1 MNAIELEVFRHQ
13 FSSIAEE
20 MGVALMRSA
29 FSPNIKER
37 RDYSCALFDASG
49 EMIAQAA
56 HIPVHLGSTPMSVRA
71 AIDAFGAL
79 SPQAHVL
86 LNDPFCG
93 GTHLPDLTLVSP
105 VHDDDGVLR
114 FFVANRA
121 HHADVGGISPG
132 SLPLSRTIE
141 DEGLCLS
148 PTLWSEALVERV
160 ANASRT
166 PQERRGD
173 LKAQRS
179 ANHRGVQRLQQLLRT
194 HGATVLRAAGALQD
208 SSERIAREVID
219 RIPDGAWSFEDVL
232 DDTGHGVRDVLIRC
246 TLSVQGQEMTLDFE
260 GSSAQVIGPINV
272 PRAVT
277 CSAALYVL
285 RCLTPSHAPSNQGL
299 MRPLTIRTVPGT
311 IVDAQSPAAVAAGN
325 VETSQRITDVILGAL
340 AQALPDVVP
349 AASCGSMNNML
360 VGGVDQRTQEPF
372 AYYETIAGGAG
383 AWRAGAGAH
392 AIQTHMTNTLNT
404 PVEAL
409 EHAYPFRID
418 RYSVRAGSGG
428 EGLHRGGDGVVRAY
442 AFTQACTV
450 TLMTERRRRGA
461 YGLRGG
467 RDGSPGE
474 NILVRDGQRH
484 VLAGKCTFEV
494 GAGDIVEV
502 HTPGGG
508 GWGSPSGGDAD

>member
-37 RDYSCALFDASG
+37 RDYSCALFDARG

-71 AIDAFGAL
+71 AIDAFEQIPEGG
-79 SPQAHVL
+79 HVL

-105 VHDDDGVLR
+105 VHDESGVLT

-141 DEGLCLS
+141 DEGLRLG
-148 PTLWSEALVERV
+148 PTLWSPALIERV
-160 ANASRT
+160 ASASRT

-173 LKAQRS
+173 LQAQLS
-179 ANHRGVQRLQQLLRT
+179 ANHRGVTRLRQLLRD
-194 HGATVLRAAGALQD
+194 HGEVACQAAGALQD
-208 SSERIAREVID
+208 YSERMARDVIEA
-219 RIPDGAWSFEDVL
+219 IPDGEWSFEDLL
-232 DDTGHGVRDVLIRC
+232 DDTGHGVEDVLIRC
-246 TLSVQGQEMTLDFE
+246 TLSVRGRDMILDFE

-299 MRPLTIRTVPGT
+299 MRPLDVRTTPGS
-311 IVDAQSPAAVAAGN
+311 IVDAQPPAAVAAGN

-349 AASCGSMNNML
+349 AASCGSMNNVL
-360 VGGVDQRTQEPF
+360 IGGVNARTGAPF

-383 AWRAGAGAH
+383 AWAGGDGAS
-392 AIQTHMTNTLNT
+392 ALQTHMTNTLNT
-404 PVEAL
+404 PIEAL
-409 EHAYPFRID
+409 EHAYPFQIE
-418 RYSVRAGSGG
+418 RYCVREGSGG
-428 EGLHRGGDGVVRAY
+428 EGMWCGGDGVVRAY

-461 YGLRGG
+461 YGLAGG
-467 RDGSPGE
+467 LPGEPGLNVLRRDGE
-474 NILVRDGQRH
+474 DTT
-484 VLAGKCTFEV
+484 LAGKCTLEV
-494 GAGDIVEV
+494 RAGDVVEI

-508 GWGSPSGGDAD
+508 GWGSPPG